1 MSAGSGASSAPGI
14 SVSTLLA
21 ANAAAQAVCTPPR
34 DPREDGDVD
43 EGDGRE
49 GAGRPESREGDA
61 DRADQR
67 DAA

>member
-1 MSAGSGASSAPGI
+1 MSAGSGAPSAPGI
-14 SVSTLLA
+14 SMSALLA

-34 DPREDGDVD
+34 DPRADDGVGG
-43 EGDGRE
+43 GDGRD
-49 GAGRPESREGDA
+49 GAGRPESRDKDA